1 LALRVGELYAL
12 LRLDSNEFHKG
23 LSQAKVAM
31 QQAATGSKILLGG
44 LTALAVGM
52 GAAALKGVVLAASM
66 EQSKVAFGTLLGSAE
81 KADKMLKDLWD
92 FAARTPFEFEGL
104 QNSAR
109 MLLAFGFEADR
120 IIPMMTGIGNA
131 VSGLGG
137 GAFEIDRVTRA
148 LGQMSAKGK
157 ISSQE
162 MMQLAELGIP
172 AWDML
177 AKVLGVSIPEAMK
190 MVEKGA
196 VPAGKAITGFIDEFN
211 VRFPDMMDKQSKTIL
226 GMWSTIK
233 DNVAGSLRVI
243 GGEIITTFK
252 ISEKMEAFIAA
263 LGKIA
268 SLLQEKGLKGA
279 LAEWFPPETHVMI
292 GAIAGAILIGL
303 VPALI
308 SLAVGLWAAI
318 APLLPFLVAGAA
330 LGALAMVIYKNWGK
344 IVGFFQGIGEG
355 IGAFCRRVQGAFNN
369 LVSGVKVL
377 LARWG
382 PWLLAALAGPLG
394 PIVLAVIR
402 NWDTIK
408 EGASNAVYAIVEF
421 FRTLPSRIWGAIK
434 DLPSQLG
441 EWAGSMASNIWTKFK
456 NKLGIKSPSY
466 IEQAFYSMRDAAYAA
481 ADQIESAV
489 ERMGTAIESATSS
502 LTKNLDTQLSI
513 VDAKLELTRKEMG
526 LSADSQEYM
535 EMQATAL
542 GESLVI
548 QADKVGLLQTAYGEM
563 VKTQGVN
570 SQASQDLLLKLL
582 EEKIALIDLKAAIE
596 AVNVAMQASTK
607 IRIDQGKVY
616 GDLGGGKWGQI
627 GEVGVAR
634 GPYEGRSE
642 EGVNA
647 LATKWGVDVSTGASM
662 WDANQA
668 AVAEGLVP
676 QYGRG
681 GIVTHPTLAL
691 VGEDGPEAII
701 PINKMA
707 PSIVVNVTGNQV
719 ARPIDLLLLA
729 EEVARRIDERNRLA
743 LAAL

>member
-23 LSQAKVAM
+23 LSQAKAAM

-109 MLLAFGFEADR
+109 MLLAFGFEADK
-120 IIPMMTGIGNA
+120 IIPMMEGIGNA

-177 AKVLGVSIPEAMK
+177 AKTLGVTIPQAMK

-318 APLLPFLVAGAA
+318 APLLPFIAAGAA

-344 IVGFFQGIGEG
+344 IVGFFQGIGDG
-355 IGAFCRRVQGAFNN
+355 IGAFCRGVQNAFNN

-402 NWDTIK
+402 NWDQIK
-408 EGASNAVYAIVEF
+408 EGAANAVHAVVEF
-421 FRTLPSRIWGAIK
+421 FKTLPSRIWGAIK

-466 IEQAFYSMRDAAYAA
+466 IEQAFFSMRDAAYQS

-489 ERMGTAIESATSS
+489 ERMATAIESATSN

-513 VDAKLELTRKEMG
+513 VDAKLELTRREMG
-526 LSADSQEYM
+526 LTTDSQEYM

-548 QADKVGLLQTAYGEM
+548 QANKVGLLQVAYGEM
-563 VKTQGVN
+563 VKTQGVT

-582 EEKIALIDLKAAIE
+582 EEKLALIDLKAAVD
-596 AVNVAMQASTK
+596 AVNVAMQASNK
-607 IRIDQGKVY
+607 IRIDQGKIY
-616 GDLGGGKWGQI
+616 TNLGGNTW
-627 GEVGVAR
+627 GEVGRV
-634 GPYEGRSE
+634 GPPRDVYDRRNQAE
-642 EGVNA
+642 VDA